1 MRRVLKRF
9 KSTLL
14 PLAVLVF
21 SSCSNILNIKTGEMT
36 LSIDK
41 VEGAV
46 FLYKSGE
53 PEAIGV
59 SKSGLAEINISNAS
73 PVFIYLGTKVRSVQN
88 ELGAGKVYTI
98 KSGTSDKK
106 LIKEVS
112 ISVYKD
118 FPATVFVEASF
129 TNTGGVDYVVEG
141 WKLNPIEIP
150 SRGDEPPFWSF
161 QGESTKARDN
171 WLKPVN
177 PGFFQRNYMGM
188 NDEDY
193 GGGIPV
199 TCIWRKD
206 AGLAIG
212 HVQANPELVSLPV
225 VMEEKGDRA
234 CVCIEKIFGSPL
246 SLGSGKS
253 VRTLPSFINLSQGDC
268 FKPLRNY
275 SMIMEK
281 KGLVTRKSP
290 DSAFESSWCAWGYG
304 RKFTID
310 EVLGTLPKVK
320 ELGIKWATID
330 DGYQIAEGDWDL
342 NEERFPGKD
351 ADMKRMIDSIHTCGL
366 KAELWW
372 SPMIS
377 DPGTRFLQE
386 HPDALILSKEGRPYN
401 ISWWDSYYL
410 SPIDPDVRKETE
422 RLVDKFIG
430 TYGFDGLKLD
440 GQYMNAV
447 PDDYNPAHTP
457 EDPSKG
463 YRELPSFFELII
475 NTALKHNP
483 EAVIQNCPC
492 GDNFSFYNLPYT
504 NKTGASDPHN
514 SYQVRTKGYVLRA
527 VAPYTAYYGDHIELS
542 DNASDFPSQLG
553 TGAVLG
559 TKFTWPA
566 DNPYLNEKNL
576 LTPEREKIWKHA
588 FSIYNAKM
596 LSKGEYVPGL
606 YDICYDKPET
616 HLIAKDGKLYY
627 AFYTD
632 VPVTSVKL
640 RGLEPGKEYS
650 VTDYYNQIDLGTVK
664 GSDSVTLNTSFEKYL
679 LIEVS
684 PKSI

>member
-1 MRRVLKRF
+1 MRCLLKRF
-9 KSTLL
+9 KKSFLL
-14 PLAVLVF
+14 LSSIVF
-21 SSCSNILNIKTGEMT
+21 FSCSNILNIKTGDMT
-36 LSIDK
+36 LSINKKD
-41 VEGAV
+41 GAV
-46 FLYKSGE
+46 FFYKNGE
-53 PEAIGV
+53 PGPIGI
-59 SKSGLAEINISNAS
+59 SKNGLAEINLSEAS
-73 PVFIYLGTKVRSVQN
+73 PAFIYLGAKSRSIQN
-88 ELGAGKVYTI
+88 EMGTGKIYTI
-98 KSGTSDKK
+98 RSGTLDKK
-106 LIKEVS
+106 LIREVF
-112 ISVYKD
+112 ISAYKD
-118 FPATVFVEASF
+118 FPATVFVEARF
-129 TNTGGVDYVVEG
+129 TNAGVGDYSIEG
-141 WKLNPIEIP
+141 WKLNSIDIA
-150 SRGDEPPFWSF
+150 SDGDEPPFWSF
-161 QGESTKARDN
+161 QGESTKERAD
-171 WLKPVN
+171 WLKPVR
-177 PGFFQRNYMGM
+177 PGFAQRNYMGM
-188 NDEDY
+188 NNEDY

-199 TCIWRKD
+199 TCIWTRK

-212 HVQANPELVSLPV
+212 HIQTNPEPVSLPV
-225 VMEEKGDRA
+225 SMEESEERA
-234 CVCIEKIFGSPL
+234 GICIEKLFGSPL
-246 SLGSGKS
+246 KLSPGKS
-253 VRTLPSFINLSQGDC
+253 VSTLPSFINIFQGDC

-304 RKFTID
+304 RKFTIN

-351 ADMKRMIDSIHTCGL
+351 ADMKRMIDSIHSCGL

-372 SPMIS
+372 TPMIS
-377 DPGTRFLQE
+377 DPGTRFLEE
-386 HPDALILSKEGRPYN
+386 HPSALILSKEGKPYN

-410 SPIDPDVRKETE
+410 SPVDPDVRKETE

-430 TYGFDGLKLD
+430 FYGFDGLKLD

-447 PDDYNPAHTP
+447 PDDYNPAHSP

-475 NTALKHNP
+475 NTALKHNS

-492 GDNFSFYNLPYT
+492 GDNFSFYHLPYT

-527 VAPYTAYYGDHIELS
+527 LAPYTAYYGDHIELS
-542 DNASDFPSQLG
+542 DDSSDFPSQLG
-553 TGAVLG
+553 VGAVLG

-576 LTPEREKIWKHA
+576 LTPEREKIWQHA
-588 FSIYNAKM
+588 FSIYNEKM

-632 VPVTSVKL
+632 VPVVSVKL
-640 RGLEPGKEYS
+640 KGLESGKEYS
-650 VTDYYNQIDLGTVK
+650 VTDYYNQIDLGAVK
-664 GSDSVTLNTSFEKYL
+664 GSDSVTLNTGFMKFL

-684 PKSI
+684 PKSN